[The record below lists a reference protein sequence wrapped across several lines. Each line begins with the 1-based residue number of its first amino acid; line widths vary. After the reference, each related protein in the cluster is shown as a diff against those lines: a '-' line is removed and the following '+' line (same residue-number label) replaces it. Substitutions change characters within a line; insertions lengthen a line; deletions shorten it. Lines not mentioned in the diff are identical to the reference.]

1 MIYLPECEMDAT
13 FHPVNPNGYRSV
25 PSFVVILLTLAIP
38 HSNHKEVMP
47 WKSSVM
53 VKLAEFS

>member
-25 PSFVVILLTLAIP
+25 PPSVVILLTLAIP
-38 HSNHKEVMP
+38 HSSLKKVRLR
-47 WKSSVM
+47 KSSTLD
-53 VKLAEFS
+53 KLAEFS